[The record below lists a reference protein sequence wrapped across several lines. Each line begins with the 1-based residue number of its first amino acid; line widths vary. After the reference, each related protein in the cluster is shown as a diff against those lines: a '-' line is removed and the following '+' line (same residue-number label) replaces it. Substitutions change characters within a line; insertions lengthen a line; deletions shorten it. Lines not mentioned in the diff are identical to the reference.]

1 MMGRPRIL
9 ISDDHNLVVE
19 GFQKLLEPH
28 FDVVGT
34 VADGHTLLATA
45 PKLKPDVI
53 LVDIGMPLL
62 NGLEAG
68 QQLKNKLPA
77 TKFIVITQNEDPE
90 LAAEAM
96 RHWASGYLLK
106 KCAGSE
112 LIKAIREV
120 VKGNTYVTPK
130 MAQQLLDRFVRD
142 PRPEYSA
149 KLTSRQREVLQLLAE
164 GKSMK
169 EAADVLHI
177 TPRTIAFHKYRIME
191 EFGLKT
197 NSELLVFAIREHLI
211 SAS

>member
-1 MMGRPRIL
+1 MGRPRIL
-9 ISDDHNLVVE
+9 FVDDNNFGFE
-19 GFQKLLEPH
+19 GLQRLLEPH
-28 FDVVGT
+28 FEVVS
-34 VADGHTLLATA
+34 VAPDGDILLVTA
-45 PKLKPDVI
+45 AKLKPDVI
-53 LVDIGMPLL
+53 LIDLGMPLL
-62 NGLEAG
+62 NGLDAC
-68 QQLKNKLPA
+68 QHLKSKLPL
-77 TKFIVITQNEDPE
+77 TKFIAITQNDDPE
-90 LAAEAM
+90 VAAEAL

-106 KCAGSE
+106 KAAGAE

-120 VKGNTYVTPK
+120 LKGNSYVSPK
-130 MAQQLLDRFVRD
+130 LAQQLLDHFVKD
-142 PRPEYSA
+142 LRPGYST

-177 TPRTIAFHKYRIME
+177 TPRTIAFHKYRIMD